1 MKRREQ
7 EMSKRRNKQQDDE
20 EMDESWLLPYADILT
35 LLLALF
41 IVLYSMS
48 SVDAKKFEEL
58 SQAFNSVFVGDKG
71 ILENDEAVPPEIPDE
86 DIPPIPKKEEGAGGE
101 TEDELDEDQL
111 GLEQKAEVE
120 ELEKIQGRVDEYI
133 LDKALS
139 NRFETSLTKQG
150 LLITIRDNV
159 LFDSGSADV
168 REENYKT
175 ATELSELLTM
185 DPPREVVINGH
196 TDDIPI
202 STASYS
208 SNWELSVSRSVNF
221 MKLIL
226 KNEALDPQL
235 FSAKGSGEF
244 QPIASNETA
253 EGRTENR
260 RVEILV
266 LPLINMDTE
275 QDD

>member
-1 MKRREQ
+1 MRRGERK
-7 EMSKRRNKQQDDE
+7 MSKRRNKQHDDE

-58 SQAFNSVFVGDKG
+58 SQAFNSVFSGEKG
-71 ILENDEAVPPEIPDE
+71 ILESGEAVPPEIPDE
-86 DIPPIPKKEEGAGGE
+86 NIPPVPKKEDEASRE
-101 TEDELDEDQL
+101 EEDELEEDKL
-111 GLEQKAEVE
+111 GSEQKAEVE
-120 ELEKIQGRVDEYI
+120 ELEKIQARIDQYI
-133 LDKALS
+133 LHKALS

-168 REENYKT
+168 RTGNHET
-175 ATELSELLTM
+175 ATELSELLLM
-185 DPPREVVINGH
+185 DTPREVVINGH

-202 STASYS
+202 STAFYS
-208 SNWELSVSRSVNF
+208 SNWELSVSRAVNF

-226 KNEALDPQL
+226 KNENLDPQQ

-244 QPIASNETA
+244 QPIVSNETA

-266 LPLINMDTE
+266 LPLIDMDTE